1 MVPTFSKI
9 SHVAFSA
16 RDAAVS
22 AQWYRR
28 VLGFEPFAELRGAAW
43 LSVLVLHPSTKLL
56 VEFQQHD
63 GNAGE
68 EFDPRRTGLDHL
80 SLLVDTRDELIEWQD
95 RFERLDVVHTPV
107 ADYPDRS
114 ILSFRDPDGIQLE
127 LYHRP
132 GHP

>member
-1 MVPTFSKI
+1 MPGFTKV
-9 SHVAFSA
+9 SHLAFSA
-16 RDAAVS
+16 RDGRAS
-22 AQWYRR
+22 ADWYQR
-28 VLGFEPFAELRGAAW
+28 VLGFEPFGEFRGERW
-43 LSVLVLHPSTKLL
+43 LSVLVIHPATKLL

-80 SLLVDTRDELIEWQD
+80 SLLVETRAELTEWQAH
-95 RFERLDVVHTPV
+95 FERLGVRHTPV

-114 ILSFRDPDGIQLE
+114 ILSFRDPDAIQLE